1 MKLLKKAIWF
11 DMDGTIANLYAV
23 NRWLPKLLAS
33 DPTPYAEAAP
43 LLNMQALARVLNG
56 LRRKGYK
63 IGVVSWLCRGGSAE
77 YGEAVAAAK
86 REWLKRHLASVDFD
100 YIDIIE
106 WGNPKENGRDG
117 ILFDDEKANR
127 DNWRGVAYDVDDI
140 IGVLKR
146 L

>member
-1 MKLLKKAIWF
+1 MILLKKAIWF

-33 DPTPYAEAAP
+33 DPSPYAEAAP

-63 IGVVSWLCRGGSAE
+63 IGVVSWLCRGGNAE
-77 YGEAVAAAK
+77 YGKAVTAAK
-86 REWLKRHLASVDFD
+86 KAWLKKHLASVEFD

-106 WGNPKENGRDG
+106 WGDPKENGRNG

-127 DNWRGVAYDVDDI
+127 DNWDGVAYDVDNI
-140 IGVLKR
+140 IEVLKR
-146 L
+146 F

>member
-86 REWLKRHLASVDFD
+86 KEWLKKHLASVDFD

-106 WGNPKENGRDG
+106 WGDPKENGRDG

-127 DNWRGVAYDVDDI
+127 DNWGGVAYDVDNI
-140 IGVLKR
+140 IEVLKR

>member
-1 MKLLKKAIWF
+1 MKLLKNAIWF

-43 LLNMQALARVLNG
+43 LLNMQALARVLNR

-63 IGVVSWLCRGGSAE
+63 IGVVSWLSRDGSAE

-86 REWLKRHLASVDFD
+86 KAWLKKHLASVDFD

-106 WGNPKENGRDG
+106 WGDPKENGRDG

-127 DNWRGVAYDVDDI
+127 DNWGGVAYDVDNI
-140 IGVLKR
+140 IEVLKR

>member
-1 MKLLKKAIWF
+1 
-11 DMDGTIANLYAV
+11 
-23 NRWLPKLLAS
+23 
-33 DPTPYAEAAP
+33 
-43 LLNMQALARVLNG
+43 MQALARALNG

-86 REWLKRHLASVDFD
+86 KEWLKKHLASVDFD

-106 WGNPKENGRDG
+106 WGDPKENGRDG

-127 DNWRGVAYDVDDI
+127 DNWGGVAYDVDNI
-140 IGVLKR
+140 IEVLKR